1 LVVAG
6 GSLGTLA
13 RYGLDL
19 LLPAPG
25 GLPLATFVINVS
37 GAFLLGWLLE
47 RLAAAGPDTGR
58 LRAARL
64 TAGTGFLG
72 GFTTYS
78 ALTVEAVL
86 LFDAGRTAPALL
98 YLAGTL
104 LLGAAAAACGAAAAG
119 AAARRRPDAERLPAG
134 PRPGGVP

>member
-1 LVVAG
+1 VVAG

-13 RYGLDL
+13 RYGLEQ

-37 GAFLLGWLLE
+37 GAFALGWLLE
-47 RLAAAGPDTGR
+47 HLAAAGPDAGTRRGVR
-58 LRAARL
+58 LA
-64 TAGTGFLG
+64 AGTGFLG

-78 ALTVEAVL
+78 ALAVEAVL
-86 LFDAGRTAPALL
+86 LLDAGRTTAALL

-104 LLGAAAAACGAAAAG
+104 LLGLTAALCGMAAAVRVGRKAPA
-119 AAARRRPDAERLPAG
+119 PERVT
-134 PRPGGVP
+134 PGGTP